1 MMLGCQD
8 SNLGI
13 AAPKAAALPL
23 GYTPMTITTNLGMS
37 RPCRDY
43 TPMSSVQAL
52 DTKKQSP
59 THKTVGPKR

>member
-1 MMLGCQD
+1 
-8 SNLGI
+8 
-13 AAPKAAALPL
+13 
-23 GYTPMTITTNLGMS
+23 MTVTTNLGMS